1 MFGRV
6 VRTRSRETAFIY
18 AINSA
23 AAMYEMTKACTRGD
37 LKKCNCNQN
46 YDNNA
51 KKYQWAGC
59 SDNVFFGHKLSKYF
73 VDSNE
78 YTKSPYNTDKEY
90 KLMNLHNNEVGRRVS
105 LFDFFYFIKQLI
117 KIVY

>member
-1 MFGRV
+1 
-6 VRTRSRETAFIY
+6 
-18 AINSA
+18 
-23 AAMYEMTKACTRGD
+23 MTKACTRGD

-46 YDNNA
+46 YDKTNNNNNNA

-78 YTKSPYNTDKEY
+78 YKNSPDNTDKEY

-105 LFDFFYFIKQLI
+105 LVYYFNQTIN
-117 KIVY
+117 